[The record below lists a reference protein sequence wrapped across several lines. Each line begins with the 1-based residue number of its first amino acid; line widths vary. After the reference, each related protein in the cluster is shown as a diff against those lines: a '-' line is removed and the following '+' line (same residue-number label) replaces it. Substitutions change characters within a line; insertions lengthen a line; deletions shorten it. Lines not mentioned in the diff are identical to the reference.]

1 LNSSDLAPA
10 CRRLAVVLSH
20 PTQYYSPW
28 FRWLAAH
35 APAIDLRL
43 FYLWEFGVTA
53 RLDPQFG
60 TAIIWDNDL
69 LSGYSHEFVPNTA
82 RDPGTHHFGG
92 LRNSTLTNRLAAWRP
107 DALLLFGYNYATHI
121 RVILWARAHGVPLI
135 FRGDSHFLG
144 RTSPGWLKLAILRLL
159 YRQFA
164 AITYVGQA
172 NREYFRRLSVPESR
186 LHFAP
191 HAVDDSLYDP
201 ARVDHL
207 AAAQKLRSQLDLQP
221 DARVILYAGKLV
233 PAKQPMAL
241 LSAYLTSPRA
251 DSALIFVGDGEERTA
266 LVAAAGGAPDV
277 HFLPF
282 ANQSE
287 MPVRYLLADIFALP
301 SSGQYETWGLAVNE
315 AMHMGVPCLV
325 SDRVGCQRDL
335 VTEGDT
341 GWIFRAA
348 EPTALAPALAAA
360 LQGVSTDREGF
371 RRRVHERIA
380 GYTYATAAQGLLQAV
395 TQATAPD
402 KRVQS

>member
-1 LNSSDLAPA
+1 MKSSELAPA

-20 PTQYYSPW
+20 PTQYFSPW

-53 RLDPQFG
+53 RRDPQFG
-60 TAIIWDNDL
+60 TTVKWDVDL
-69 LSGYSHEFVPNTA
+69 LSGYEHEFVPNTA
-82 RDPGTHHFGG
+82 HDPGTHHFGG

-207 AAAQKLRSQLDLQP
+207 AAAQRLRSQLDLPP

-233 PAKQPMAL
+233 PAKQPLAL

-251 DSALIFVGDGEERTA
+251 DSALIFYGDGEERTA